1 MKHILFS
8 ALLLFTLSSTA
19 FAQNGNGEKIKAL
32 RISYLT
38 ERLHLSSDQAA
49 RFWPVYNQYDDERRA
64 LRRSI
69 RQNIQS
75 QNPNLS
81 KEKSRQI
88 IEADLQYRTQDLEL
102 KKKYKD
108 RLLQVI
114 SPQQLATLYQAEQD
128 FKKIL
133 LEKLRDMD

>member
-1 MKHILFS
+1 MKHLLFS
-8 ALLLFTLSSTA
+8 ALLLFTLSSPA
-19 FAQNGNGEKIKAL
+19 FAQEGNGEKVRAL
-32 RISYLT
+32 RVSYLT
-38 ERLHLSSDQAA
+38 ERLNLSSDQAA
-49 RFWPVYNQYDDERRA
+49 RFWPVYNQYDEERRA
-64 LRRSI
+64 VRRSI
-69 RQNIQS
+69 RQNIQR
-75 QNPNLS
+75 QNPNLP
-81 KEKSRQI
+81 KEESRKI
-88 IEADLQYRTQDLEL
+88 IESDLEYRTKDLEL